1 MFYKQ
6 EKSFTLTAAQLDAAR
21 KGFRGKLFRLRYSPQ
36 FIVNNADELLA
47 IAHSELVRAMAKGV
61 EIEDPVGWTINCAW
75 RRTQTLHQAEMIR
88 PRMVSGESVA
98 ELIDEAATSP
108 EDQALDDDRAR
119 RVREAVA
126 KLDEGQ
132 RQVIALTFFEELSV
146 REAARHLGCSP
157 ASVQHRRETAL
168 ETLRRFLPFR
178 TGDDMAVDIATA
190 CWVSL
195 ALARSGPHLPAG
207 FEAAIDRAEHGAT
220 GLWSRA
226 QDLARRFGVGGG
238 NDAATAVA
246 SSGAGR
252 AAGVCA
258 SGLAVVCLA
267 GAGSGLVGPGIE
279 GVSGHGSPVPASVRQ
294 HPVERLASIAP
305 KARREA
311 PAELTQS
318 VSPVREGEASPSDG
332 TGTSERTPARHSSKP
347 TTVAQARKVEQAKT
361 PAAARA
367 SAHHEEAVQ
376 VEEEVS
382 GIAQAGAESPATS
395 PPVASASDESS
406 GGAPTVVRTKAPSPT
421 PTPASKAAAAEEFGF
436 EN

>member
-1 MFYKQ
+1 VATGRFREAVHLLEAKDADR
-6 EKSFTLTAAQLDAAR
+6 AASLLGTR
-21 KGFRGKLFRLRYSPQ
+21 IRLRYSPQ

-75 RRTQTLHQAEMIR
+75 RRTQTLHQAEMVR

-119 RVREAVA
+119 RVRGAVA

-132 RQVIALTFFEELSV
+132 RQVIALTFFEEMSV
-146 REAARHLGCSP
+146 REAAQHLGCSP

-190 CWVSL
+190 CWISL
-195 ALARSGPHLPAG
+195 ALGRSGPHLPAG
-207 FEAAIDRAEHGAT
+207 FEAVIDRAEHGAT
-220 GLWSRA
+220 GLWGRA

-238 NDAATAVA
+238 DDAATAVA

-258 SGLAVVCLA
+258 TSLAVVCLA
-267 GAGSGLVGPGIE
+267 GAGSGLVGPGID
-279 GVSGHGSPVPASVRQ
+279 GLGGHKTASSTPPEKR
-294 HPVERLASIAP
+294 PVERTAKAVSKASRETAPLSPLASRGAG
-305 KARREA
+305 
-311 PAELTQS
+311 
-318 VSPVREGEASPSDG
+318 VSASSGPG
-332 TGTSERTPARHSSKP
+332 KTEPTAARHSLRSASDTQP
-347 TTVAQARKVEQAKT
+347 EQVADPETLGNAEGST
-361 PAAARA
+361 
-367 SAHHEEAVQ
+367 HHEEVAQ
-376 VEEEVS
+376 VEEETS
-382 GIAQAGAESPATS
+382 AIAKAGAESTVTSAPA
-395 PPVASASDESS
+395 ASASDESS
-406 GGAPTVVRTKAPSPT
+406 SGSPTVVHKATPAPSPS
-421 PTPASKAAAAEEFGF
+421 PASEAAAAEQFGF
-436 EN
+436 EH